1 VPDAALGFAVLAD
14 RLEEWRKWQPGDGEP
29 LRVAVSTRSPVVG
42 VFPDRGARDAVA
54 AAARALVAAGHD
66 TRHADPGY
74 PPRLVKALM
83 ARWFAG
89 AYADAEQFVRDEL
102 QPRTRRHAGIGRWV
116 FARGLVTERDA
127 TRWQHR
133 CADFFADHDVLLTP
147 VLAGP
152 PPLAHRWSE
161 RGMLANVLASTRYA
175 PYAAPWNVAALP
187 AITVP
192 VGRRPDGLP
201 ATVQLVG
208 PTGSEWRLLT
218 LAAQLE
224 AALPH
229 DRHAPGWPAP
239 DLVG

>member
-1 VPDAALGFAVLAD
+1 
-14 RLEEWRKWQPGDGEP
+14 
-29 LRVAVSTRSPVVG
+29 
-42 VFPDRGARDAVA
+42 VFPDRGAKAAVA
-54 AAARALVAAGHD
+54 VAARALVAGGHQA
-66 TRHADPGY
+66 RRADPGY

-89 AYADAEQFVRDEL
+89 AYADAEQFDRAEL
-102 QPRTRRHAGIGRWV
+102 QARTRHHAAVGKVV
-116 FARGLVTERDA
+116 FGRGLVAERDA

-147 VLAGP
+147 VLASAP
-152 PPLAHRWSE
+152 PPARRWSD
-161 RGMLANVLASTRYA
+161 RGMLANVLVSTRYA

-192 VGRRPDGLP
+192 VGTRHDGLP

-208 PTGSEWRLLT
+208 PAGSEWRLLA

-224 AALPH
+224 AALQH